1 MASLSIVPWY
11 SLLTRC
17 PHEVWEREGERTASS
32 EVTSEVLGES
42 LSVTSQLKVESR
54 TDRAKNT

>member
-1 MASLSIVPWY
+1 MASLSIVPRY

-32 EVTSEVLGES
+32 ARS

-54 TDRAKNT
+54 TDHAKNT